1 MTHDENIDISS
12 REFIRRVAASL
23 RVARQRRRLTCGEL
37 AARSSGAYGAGT
49 LEAFESGRR
58 SLANVDLAPLARL
71 YGIDLDA
78 LLQPRMSITVHPGGT
93 LTAGAVAVGFDPAN
107 SDSLLLS
114 YLRLVRDLRNQRR
127 EPVVALRREDVES
140 LAAYLQEDGSTV
152 LERLGK
158 LMGFTRAQRRSM
170 AILFAAG
177 AAVIMAATTAFAVA
191 PPASEPQTDNFDSGS
206 RAWVLTASVDS
217 DNSLPG
223 FTVDGG
229 PDSEPQGFASEG
241 AAFQPGD
248 SDDGEDPADDGEVP
262 GEPEDPDDGQ
272 DPADDG
278 EVPGELED
286 TADGEEP
293 GADDPDSG
301 EPEDSD
307 EGEDLADDDQAP
319 GEPGDSDDGE
329 DPADDGEVPGEPG
342 DSDDGEDPADDG
354 EVPGELEDS
363 DDGEDPGADDQDSG
377 ESEDAGDD
385 EDPRGDAPGSGEPE
399 DSDDG
404 EEPGEDQAP
413 ASRGLR

>member
-248 SDDGEDPADDGEVP
+248 PDGNAGPADDDQVP
-262 GEPEDPDDGQ
+262 GEPEDSDDGQ

-278 EVPGELED
+278 EAPGELED

-301 EPEDSD
+301 APEDSD
-307 EGEDLADDDQAP
+307 EGEDPAADDQAP
-319 GEPGDSDDGE
+319 GEPGDSDEGE
-329 DPADDGEVPGEPG
+329 DPAADAQVP
-342 DSDDGEDPADDG
+342 
-354 EVPGELEDS
+354 
-363 DDGEDPGADDQDSG
+363 
-377 ESEDAGDD
+377 
-385 EDPRGDAPGSGEPE
+385 GEPE
-399 DSDDG
+399 DSADG
-404 EEPGEDQAP
+404 QDTADEAQVTG
-413 ASRGLR
+413 